1 MAVLEKINQVS
12 RVVTSQSN
20 RLIRRSYLQWSKIV
34 ATYPLHV
41 VSCSLLVTMIC
52 AISFFVKTPFTIG
65 VISADKVQENVPKA
79 FVLQA
84 RFSKKKFFTIIWVI
98 RNFWREWR
106 FLMVA
111 QGGEVDPD
119 HL

>member
-84 RFSKKKFFTIIWVI
+84 RFSKKKFFYY
-98 RNFWREWR
+98 NLGYRE
-106 FLMVA
+106 FLASMA
-111 QGGEVDPD
+111 ILNGRSRGEIGPD
-119 HL
+119 HI